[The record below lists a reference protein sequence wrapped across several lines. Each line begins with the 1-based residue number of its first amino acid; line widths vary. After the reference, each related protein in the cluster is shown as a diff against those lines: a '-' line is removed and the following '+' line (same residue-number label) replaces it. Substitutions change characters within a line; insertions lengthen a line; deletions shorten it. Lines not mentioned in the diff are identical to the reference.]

1 MNTKR
6 PRSTGA
12 LWAALLLALIAGLWH
27 GASARPGHPWSGLDD
42 FSAYLLHGRN
52 LLEGRPYAAIDSVVD
67 PGLPQAGLRQAF
79 PPVYPA
85 LLALL
90 EATPPEDAD
99 PRRYA
104 IGLDVLHFK
113 RINAA
118 LFGLSLFL
126 GFLVFR
132 RLLGDGL
139 AILQLGLLGSLPFL
153 FHFREFVRSELFFV
167 VLLMSYFLALAR
179 FDEAPAGERR
189 RWLLALLAGLLG
201 GLAYATRTA
210 AMVLPLALLT
220 HEIWIHRKPRAG
232 VLLAVGLTGALM
244 LVVRLVFPEITA
256 GYASHADGRLG
267 LSTVMENAQHYVWD
281 LQRIL
286 GRGLPEPLPLVIL
299 GGLAALALLG
309 LLTRLRAPS
318 LPVVF
323 AAGTFAM
330 HLILPTESAWMRYLI
345 PLFAIFYL
353 LVLLGAASLGALLR
367 RPRLTPW
374 TVGVVSIALGL
385 PGLLSLPGGATPLGD
400 GPTTEVSLEALE
412 WIRTRTAPDDVVVFR
427 KPWALNL
434 ATGRRSH
441 VYPQRHVYPELSFAE
456 HLAHLERTGA
466 RWLLLRHRARG
477 ESGPY
482 KTLDYDDRAYLEEV
496 VGARPELFR
505 ERARNAD
512 YVLLERVA
520 GGG

>member
-6 PRSTGA
+6 PRSRGA
-12 LWAALLLALIAGLWH
+12 LWAALLLALLAGLWH

-67 PGLPQAGLRQAF
+67 PGLPLANLRQAF

-90 EATPPEDAD
+90 EATPPDDAD

-113 RINAA
+113 RVNAA

-139 AILQLGLLGSLPFL
+139 AILHLGLLGSLPFL
-153 FHFREFVRSELFFV
+153 FHFREFVRSELLFV
-167 VLLMSYFLALAR
+167 VLVMGYFLALAR
-179 FDEAPAGERR
+179 LDEAPAGDRR

-210 AMVLPLALLT
+210 GMVLPLALLT
-220 HEIWIHRKPRAG
+220 HEIWIHRRPRAP

-244 LVVRLVFPEITA
+244 LVVRWVIPEVTA
-256 GYASHADGRLG
+256 GYAAHADGRIG
-267 LSTVMENAQHYVWD
+267 LSTVIENAQHYVWD

-286 GRGLPEPLPLVIL
+286 GRGLPEPLPLLIL

-309 LLTRLRAPS
+309 LLAHLRAPS

-323 AAGTFAM
+323 GAGTFAM
-330 HLILPTESAWMRYLI
+330 HLILPTDSAWMRYLV

-353 LVLLGAASLGALLR
+353 LVLLGGRCLGEWIR
-367 RPRLTPW
+367 RPRATPW
-374 TVGVVSIALGL
+374 LIGVVSIGLGL
-385 PGLLSLPGGATPLGD
+385 PGLLSLPGGATPLDD

-412 WIRTRTAPDDVVVFR
+412 WVRSRAAPDDVVVFR
-427 KPWALNL
+427 KPWALSL

-441 VYPQRHVYPELSFAE
+441 VYPQAHLYPELPLAE
-456 HLAHLERTGA
+456 HFAHLERTGA
-466 RWLLLRHRARG
+466 RWLLLRHRARV
-477 ESGPY
+477 EAGPY
-482 KTLDYDDRAYLEEV
+482 KTLDYDDRDYLEAV

-505 ERARNAD
+505 EEARNAD
-512 YVLLERVA
+512 YVLFELVA
-520 GGG
+520 AES